1 VIYPKVRGVAKYA
14 GDCRSKLLTF
24 WNFFS
29 DRNSLTY
36 DQVIDFVVLYVCIW
50 LLVFGLF
57 IAAALYKVWV

>member
-1 VIYPKVRGVAKYA
+1 M
-14 GDCRSKLLTF
+14 SKLLTF

-57 IAAALYKVWV
+57 IADALYKVWV